1 MESSTNAQSDVVSV
15 AVPHL
20 SEAEAGPS
28 RTRNRQSS
36 TSSSSSSSSAEGTQT
51 KIKLLQ
57 RELKKLTQK
66 SAKKRKTTTTSR
78 TIVVNSADTEEL
90 RQELKT
96 LREEVKS
103 LQSRMTRVV
112 NHLRENFC
120 KFCKRSGHAE
130 RECRKKAASS
140 SRGVDFF

>member
-1 MESSTNAQSDVVSV
+1 MESSANAQSDVVSV
-15 AVPHL
+15 SVPHL

-36 TSSSSSSSSAEGTQT
+36 SSSSSSSSSAGGTQT

-57 RELKKLTQK
+57 KELKKLTQK
-66 SAKKRKTTTTSR
+66 SAKKRKTTSR
-78 TIVVNSADTEEL
+78 TIVVNSAETEEI

-103 LQSRMTRVV
+103 LHSRMTRVV

-140 SRGVDFF
+140 SRGVDLF